1 MATTPR
7 QSTKTITMPAATMT
21 SLPEESGPERV
32 TQRKPAERG
41 RFRLRGSTNERLVC
55 DL

>member
-1 MATTPR
+1 MATTTR
-7 QSTKTITMPAATMT
+7 QSTKTTMT

-32 TQRKPAERG
+32 TQHKPAERG